1 MAKSPNNKTLVD
13 GIQVALDAADTA
25 SGVVNE
31 FNNVREQ
38 LEVVNIQD
46 KRIYQSV
53 LIIFVSAI
61 VAAIISLGA
70 GLLMY
75 YKALGTLKT
84 NSNMAIESLAI
95 FTENVSSLDASVKT
109 VETNT
114 QNQEVIKASLDEI
127 KSAAEKAEPVVVE
140 GEQDLPLRLELRQLV
155 WSRSKCCWP
164 TGDPKK
170 NGFVF
175 CGDAVVP
182 GKPYCLPH
190 CQEAYTTSRDA
201 S

>member
-1 MAKSPNNKTLVD
+1 MYHAMPLLAKRTGWACRN
-13 GIQVALDAADTA
+13 GHH
-25 SGVVNE
+25 
-31 FNNVREQ
+31 
-38 LEVVNIQD
+38 
-46 KRIYQSV
+46 QS
-53 LIIFVSAI
+53 ANR
-61 VAAIISLGA
+61 
-70 GLLMY
+70 
-75 YKALGTLKT
+75 K
-84 NSNMAIESLAI
+84 
-95 FTENVSSLDASVKT
+95 
-109 VETNT
+109 
-114 QNQEVIKASLDEI
+114 
-127 KSAAEKAEPVVVE
+127 AEKAEPVVVE
-140 GEQDLPLRLELRQLV
+140 EEQDLPLRLELRQLV